1 MSENDPVRR
10 IEQLLRE
17 NTKKLLEATSY
28 QKRRNSIDV
37 GSLAIQPSKSIPW
50 QYKDRIS
57 RLSELSFIP
66 EKRKIDDISNK
77 DSNFIDVEALSDE
90 DTEKTSSLKLMLETV
105 KIESRATNFT
115 KAKSQPCLSSNDPPH
130 NASFSTINTKK
141 RSDYKTSKFQQ
152 VQILKRA
159 QSTNCGSKETQL
171 FLQRT
176 NTKEPNLKQHMD
188 IREKFWEKNNSS
200 VYDSLMPRSKPAK
213 ILLLEPEQCAI
224 LPKTSTSFV
233 AKTCND
239 DDSAEI
245 SMRPFKCLLCN
256 VSFRYNG
263 HLERHYR
270 SNGHVLKCR
279 ETKNYS

>member
-10 IEQLLRE
+10 IEQLLHE
-17 NTKKLLEATSY
+17 NTKKLLETTSY

-66 EKRKIDDISNK
+66 EKIKIDDISNK
-77 DSNFIDVEALSDE
+77 DSHFIDVEALSDE
-90 DTEKTSSLKLMLETV
+90 DTEKNSSLKLMLETV
-105 KIESRATNFT
+105 KIESRKKNFT
-115 KAKSQPCLSSNDPPH
+115 KAKSQPCLSSNNPPH
-130 NASFSTINTKK
+130 NALFSTINTKR

-159 QSTNCGSKETQL
+159 QSTDYGSKETQL

-176 NTKEPNLKQHMD
+176 NTRKPNLRQHMD
-188 IREKFWEKNNSS
+188 IKEKFWEKNNSS

-224 LPKTSTSFV
+224 LPKTSTSLV
-233 AKTCND
+233 ANTCN

-270 SNGHVLKCR
+270 SNGHVVKCR
-279 ETKNYS
+279 ETKNNS